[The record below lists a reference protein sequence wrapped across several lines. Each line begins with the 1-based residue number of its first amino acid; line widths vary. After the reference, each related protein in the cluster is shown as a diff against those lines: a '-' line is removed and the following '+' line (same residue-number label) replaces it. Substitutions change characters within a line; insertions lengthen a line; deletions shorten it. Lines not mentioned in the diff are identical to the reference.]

1 MTMINYYI
9 TAGHYTQAPEHLTGW
24 ACSMQHLPPEEKTD
38 FIPKIGLIKNA
49 CGSGGGVVQIVPP
62 TLRLCC

>member
-1 MTMINYYI
+1 MFLLYSQVHMTMVNYYI

-38 FIPKIGLIKNA
+38 FIPK
-49 CGSGGGVVQIVPP
+49 
-62 TLRLCC
+62 